1 MKQPPQVLY
10 KKTVLK
16 TFAIFA
22 GKHPCWSTF
31 LIKLQAFSRSVFS
44 RMQAEYGEMRI
55 EYASKCG
62 KIRIRKTLNT
72 GTFYAGQMIQLSF

>member
-44 RMQAEYGEMRI
+44 RMQAEYGEIRI
-55 EYASKCG
+55 E
-62 KIRIRKTLNT
+62 
-72 GTFYAGQMIQLSF
+72 